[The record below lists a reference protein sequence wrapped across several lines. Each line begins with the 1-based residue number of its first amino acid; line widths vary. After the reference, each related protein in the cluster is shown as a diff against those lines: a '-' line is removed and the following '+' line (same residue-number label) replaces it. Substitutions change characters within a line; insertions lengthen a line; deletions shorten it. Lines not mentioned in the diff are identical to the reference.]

1 MEKSK
6 RIKLILGLFYLTAIS
21 LFLMYFFSKFTFEE
35 ITSYKF
41 IQDNRDYFFDLKKNN
56 IILLAFIFL
65 ILIISWVF
73 AAGFGSPVAL
83 LGGFIFGK
91 WLGTF
96 LVALGLAVGATFL
109 YIFGN
114 YFLKDIIKDKF
125 LIKYKNLELKF
136 KKSEFNFL
144 LIYRLVGGIPFAISN
159 VLPCMFNVKISNFFF
174 ATLIGI
180 FPQIFLM
187 VSLGSGIENIIQK
200 NESAPEIKDLLLAPD
215 IYIPILG
222 FIFLILITVFLKKIF
237 YKK

>member
-96 LVALGLAVGATFL
+96 LVALGLAIGATFL

-114 YFLKDIIKDKF
+114 YFLKDIIKDK
-125 LIKYKNLELKF
+125 
-136 KKSEFNFL
+136 S
-144 LIYRLVGGIPFAISN
+144 
-159 VLPCMFNVKISNFFF
+159 
-174 ATLIGI
+174 
-180 FPQIFLM
+180 
-187 VSLGSGIENIIQK
+187 
-200 NESAPEIKDLLLAPD
+200 
-215 IYIPILG
+215 
-222 FIFLILITVFLKKIF
+222 ILIF
-237 YKK
+237 